1 MCYVSKSNRRES
13 FLLILLI
20 LIICDLNYVI
30 SFPVDSSNLATISK
44 DLVIS
49 DNAIKDSVN
58 DLTQG
63 LKKKKKRKR
72 RKKKKSNNK
81 DRNGLKDIVADLASV
96 FANFLSS
103 VTDVPKDNEAI
114 KVIKI
119 IAESVIRKYVPYPYD
134 NILLEL
140 LYIIGQCMIFT

>member
-1 MCYVSKSNRRES
+1 MCGVFKSKNQKLLLSL
-13 FLLILLI
+13 LLILLI
-20 LIICDLNYVI
+20 LDLNNVM
-30 SFPVDSSNLATISK
+30 SFPVDSSDLATISK

-63 LKKKKKRKR
+63 LKKKRKRKR
-72 RKKKKSNNK
+72 RKKKKNK
-81 DRNGLKDIVADLASV
+81 KNQRNEIKDIVADLASV

-103 VTDVPKDNEAI
+103 VTDVPKDDEAI

-119 IAESVIRKYVPYPYD
+119 IAESVTK
-134 NILLEL
+134 NLF
-140 LYIIGQCMIFT
+140 YIYSTAL

>member
-1 MCYVSKSNRRES
+1 MYYVSKSNRRES

-49 DNAIKDSVN
+49 DNVIKDSAN

-81 DRNGLKDIVADLASV
+81 DRNGIKDIVADLASV

-119 IAESVIRKYVPYPYD
+119 IAESVNRKYVSYQYE
-134 NILLEL
+134 NIRTIK
-140 LYIIGQCMIFT
+140 YH